1 MLHVIALSLSSL
13 PPSSCF
19 CLSLFRPPLSLLPF
33 SRCRLSLSLPRSGE
47 RERTEDA
54 GSLIC
59 MRMRLWHTKICYVH
73 ACVCGIQR
81 FVHALV
87 CGIQRFVLAHF
98 VTRHHQLKS
107 IILMRQNATDFYKQ
121 LLSLLKSS
129 PQDID
134 CAPAHHSVRTQDVC
148 ASRFCSFST
157 HMRIYHSVQICG
169 HPEFRMRTDLNGVI
183 YAETEFRMRTH
194 LNRVIYITLL

>member
-81 FVHALV
+81 VVHALV
-87 CGIQRFVLAHF
+87 CGIQRFVQAHF

-148 ASRFCSFST
+148 TFSFL
-157 HMRIYHSVQICG
+157 
-169 HPEFRMRTDLNGVI
+169 FFLNA
-183 YAETEFRMRTH
+183 YA
-194 LNRVIYITLL
+194 YISLC

>member
-1 MLHVIALSLSSL
+1 
-13 PPSSCF
+13 
-19 CLSLFRPPLSLLPF
+19 
-33 SRCRLSLSLPRSGE
+33 
-47 RERTEDA
+47 
-54 GSLIC
+54 
-59 MRMRLWHTKICYVH
+59 MRMRLWHTKICYEH

-81 FVHALV
+81 CVHALV
-87 CGIQRFVLAHF
+87 CGIQRFVQAHF

-148 ASRFCSFST
+148 AFSFLFFLNAYANSSLCSDLWASGVSDAHKSQRSDICGNGVSDAHT
-157 HMRIYHSVQICG
+157 SEPVDIYHSVVICG
-169 HPEFRMRTDLNGVI
+169 HPEFL
-183 YAETEFRMRTH
+183 AETH
-194 LNRVIYITLL
+194 LTLSLRAFVLVCVGVRSVQADC